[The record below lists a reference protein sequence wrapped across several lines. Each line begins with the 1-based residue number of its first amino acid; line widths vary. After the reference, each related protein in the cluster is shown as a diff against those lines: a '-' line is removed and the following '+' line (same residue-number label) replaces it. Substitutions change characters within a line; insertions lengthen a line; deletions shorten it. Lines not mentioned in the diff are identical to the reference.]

1 MKNIYVH
8 RLKILRNL
16 LPCKK
21 RILIADQVFCP
32 QGFSIERGVNWSQ
45 EITRCSKSWFQ
56 HPFHLLSTSL
66 CVNTGHTTSQAVRFN
81 RPYPDPL
88 PFFFWFP
95 AGFPYILQNSGELCA
110 VSSDVI
116 AAIRCNSQTKT
127 FILVRTFLTFWS
139 KGREKQSRG
148 WKRTMSMERYFSTQL
163 KQRLNQTGKYVFLW
177 YGNFCMLWWKSKA
190 KKEKIN
196 KNLVLRTSAS
206 LKGKKVARWMKDD
219 RGARPLGSKF

>member
-1 MKNIYVH
+1 MPI
-8 RLKILRNL
+8 RL
-16 LPCKK
+16 
-21 RILIADQVFCP
+21 
-32 QGFSIERGVNWSQ
+32 
-45 EITRCSKSWFQ
+45 
-56 HPFHLLSTSL
+56 
-66 CVNTGHTTSQAVRFN
+66 
-81 RPYPDPL
+81 
-88 PFFFWFP
+88 FFWFP

-127 FILVRTFLTFWS
+127 FILVRTFLMLWS

-177 YGNFCMLWWKSKA
+177 YGNFCMLLWKSNA

-196 KNLVLRTSAS
+196 KNLVLRTSTS
-206 LKGKKVARWMKDD
+206 LKRKQGEWKAIEELDLLALNSKK
-219 RGARPLGSKF
+219 KFHAIKNETRSLQRHVLWN